1 MLNIYYYVVLLFII
15 SITIII
21 AVWNSNIHQNAKYR
35 SLLNLLTALSI
46 LFSSFAIVVQV
57 YTFNAS
63 QKDSQIQI
71 YEQMFDDLF
80 ESITTYFE
88 SNPKMNYYYDQM
100 FHPLN
105 YKQTAVGQRMYTE
118 EQQVTNSILQKI
130 ASIVYFIETD
140 KTLSQND
147 ADVIEQKLD
156 KFIANM
162 VQSPIFIEN
171 YNNVKSNF
179 VSTQLGNYMKTHFK
193 L

>member
-80 ESITTYFE
+80 ESITTYF
-88 SNPKMNYYYDQM
+88 
-100 FHPLN
+100 
-105 YKQTAVGQRMYTE
+105 
-118 EQQVTNSILQKI
+118 
-130 ASIVYFIETD
+130 
-140 KTLSQND
+140 
-147 ADVIEQKLD
+147 
-156 KFIANM
+156 
-162 VQSPIFIEN
+162 
-171 YNNVKSNF
+171 
-179 VSTQLGNYMKTHFK
+179 
-193 L
+193 